1 MELNANFG
9 ILVLGSMSSGTE
21 EGSAAATL
29 MTSVEEDEGLWNE
42 TIEG

>member
-21 EGSAAATL
+21 EGSAATL
-29 MTSVEEDEGLWNE
+29 MTSAEEDEGLWNE